1 MMIRNSEIKDIA
13 LGHLRGNWG
22 GPILV
27 TFVFAVLSTA
37 TRSLI
42 LSIFLGGPIALGL
55 TLAYLAFVRGEKTDM
70 LSRMF
75 CGFND
80 YGRALGLSFMVK
92 LYIFLWTLLLI
103 IPGIVKKYS
112 YAMTF
117 YISEDHKDYT
127 VDQCIEASRTMMY
140 GYKWK
145 LFLLH
150 LGFIGWALLALIFT
164 FGIGFLW
171 LAPYIR
177 TSEAV
182 FYEELKKVQ
191 SEKNIGENVG

>member
-1 MMIRNSEIKDIA
+1 MIRNSEIKDIA
-13 LGHLRGNWG
+13 LDHLRGNWG

-27 TFVFAVLSTA
+27 TFVFGILSAA
-37 TRSLI
+37 TRSPL
-42 LSIFLGGPIALGL
+42 LAIFIGGIIAYGL
-55 TLAYLAFVRGEKTDM
+55 TLAYLAFVRGEKNDM
-70 LSRMF
+70 VSRMF

-80 YGRALGLSFMVK
+80 YGRALGLSFMTK
-92 LYIFLWTLLLI
+92 LYIFLWSLLFI

-127 VDQCIEASRTMMY
+127 VDQCIEASRVMMY

-171 LAPYIR
+171 LKPYIR

-182 FYEELKKVQ
+182 FYEELKRERG
-191 SEKNIGENVG
+191 EKINDGNVF

>member
-1 MMIRNSEIKDIA
+1 MIRNSEIKDQA
-13 LGHLRGNWG
+13 LDHLRGNWG

-27 TFVFAVLSTA
+27 SFVFGVLSTA
-37 TRSLI
+37 TRSPL
-42 LSIFLGGPIALGL
+42 LSIFIGGPIGYGVIL
-55 TLAYLAFVRGEKTDM
+55 TYLAFVRGEKNDM

-92 LYIFLWTLLLI
+92 LYTFLWTLLFI

-127 VDQCIEASRTMMY
+127 IDQCIEASRAMMD

-150 LGFIGWALLALIFT
+150 LSFIGWALLAVIFT

-171 LAPYIR
+171 LKPYIR

-182 FYEELKKVQ
+182 FYEELKNNK
-191 SEKNIGENVG
+191 